1 MSFRKR
7 NVGISGPLG
16 RVPVSVSGSPLNDTE
31 NVQRLNRSENEAG
44 SVTIPGVRPSPLDG
58 RLTTSTGTQSLDN
71 LLAGHAGLALGCSIL
86 LEESGTTDYAGTL
99 LRYYAAEGVAQQ
111 HHVHVVGVG
120 EQWGRELPGLI
131 NSSNTEQREEP
142 QKTEEKEKMKIAWR
156 YEKLGEFDGGS
167 SSSRGGI
174 ASFANPVHKLKQCH
188 LCKTTTVLQRLMDT
202 APPSVDR
209 SPSSLSAGTRQLGE
223 PAVFCHS
230 FDLTKRLTLPS
241 PTAIDFIPLRPVQ
254 GSTSPFPPIFQAIS
268 QRLSS
273 SNPDSIH
280 RLVIPILLSPALY
293 PPSASNPENI
303 LQFLHSL
310 RALLRQYPTRL
321 TAIISLPLTLY
332 PRITGLIC
340 WMELLSD
347 GVIELAPFPHTI
359 DTGPSLTTSG
369 AATAEEEK
377 PQGMIKVHRLPIF
390 HERGGGGPGGAGVGD
405 DLAFTVSRRR
415 FVIKPF
421 SLPPVEGDTE
431 AQKGDVGTG
440 KATKVDIDF

>member
-16 RVPVSVSGSPLNDTE
+16 RVPVSVSGSSLNEVGNVPL
-31 NVQRLNRSENEAG
+31 LNRSEHEAG
-44 SVTIPGVRPSPLDG
+44 STTIPGVRPSPLDG

-99 LRYYAAEGVAQQ
+99 LRYYAAEGVAQR
-111 HHVHVVGVG
+111 HHVHVVGVS
-120 EQWGRELPGLI
+120 EQWGRELPGLA
-131 NSSNTEQREEP
+131 NSSNMEKREGP

-156 YEKLGEFDGGS
+156 YERLGEFGGGS

-174 ASFANPVHKLKQCH
+174 ASFATSP
-188 LCKTTTVLQRLMDT
+188 R
-202 APPSVDR
+202 SVDR
-209 SPSSLSAGTRQLGE
+209 SASPLSAGLQQLGE
-223 PAVFCHS
+223 PAIFCHS

-241 PTAIDFIPLRPVQ
+241 PTSIAFIPVRPVQ

-273 SNPDSIH
+273 SNPNSIH
-280 RLVIPILLSPALY
+280 RLVIPTLLSPAFY
-293 PPSASNPENI
+293 PPNASNPENI

-310 RALLRQYPTRL
+310 RALLRHYPTRL
-321 TAIISLPLTLY
+321 TTIISLPLTLY
-332 PRITGLIC
+332 PRSTGLVC

-347 GVIELAPFPHTI
+347 GVIELVPFPHTI
-359 DTGPSLTTSG
+359 DTVPSLTTSG

-377 PQGMIKVHRLPIF
+377 PQGMVKVHRLPIF

-431 AQKGDVGTG
+431 AQKGDRETG
-440 KATKVDIDF
+440 KATKIDIDF